1 MALDATIKILEEQ
14 NAILDSINESSTRL
28 KAIDTRL
35 MNEHQRTKKIDEEQL
50 RLGQKTLQ
58 QDTKSKLADKEEEQK
73 RNTILQRMADG
84 IKGLGN
90 VFTGAGKDKGDGGGG
105 LGGLLGRVGKIKAA
119 ALGVFT
125 AVVGS
130 IFAVITAIV
139 GASGL
144 IAGIKAF
151 NDKEGS
157 LADKIGAGLLEF
169 GATVLDML
177 LGWIPKSIAKILELF
192 GADEETVKKVEE
204 FSIKDFIKSL
214 PEKFTKF
221 VEKIQVWFDEYVM
234 QPINNFIEG
243 ETFQTALVTVKI
255 MKNIFMAIPTFID
268 NAITMM
274 MNGVK
279 NITASI
285 VKFLDGIKFGGK
297 TINLGFK
304 KFKTPEISLG
314 DVVPDSVRAFA
325 ESPDDPIKEI
335 DIMEGVDFSGV
346 ERAIK
351 IQQIKDETA
360 AREKMAAAANTV
372 GPGIT
377 QSAPIIIAPKTNNA
391 NISAPTTTTNIAA
404 ETESVEKAARGRR
417 SGVGSR

>member
-14 NAILDSINESSTRL
+14 NTILDSINESSTRL

-105 LGGLLGRVGKIKAA
+105 LGGLLGLGGIKAA

-177 LGWIPKSIAKILELF
+177 LGWIPTSIAKILEFF
-192 GADEETVKKVEE
+192 GADKETTDKVKE
-204 FSIKDFIKSL
+204 FKIKDFIKSL

-221 VEKIQVWFDEYVM
+221 VEKIQVWFDENVM

-279 NITASI
+279 NIVASI
-285 VKFLDGIKFGGK
+285 VKFLDGIKFGGR
-297 TINLGFK
+297 TINFGIK

-346 ERAIK
+346 ERSIK

-360 AREKMAAAANTV
+360 ARERMAAAANTV

-391 NISAPTTTTNIAA
+391 NISTPTTTTNIAA

>member
-14 NAILDSINESSTRL
+14 NTILDSINESSTRL

-58 QDTKSKLADKEEEQK
+58 QDTKSKLADKEEEGE
-73 RNTILQRMADG
+73 RNTIMQRMADG

-119 ALGVFT
+119 ALGVFIT
-125 AVVGS
+125 VVGS
-130 IFAVITAIV
+130 IFAVIAAIV

-221 VEKIQVWFDEYVM
+221 VEKIQVWFDENVM

-279 NITASI
+279 NIVASI
-285 VKFLDGIKFGGK
+285 VKFLDGIKFGGR
-297 TINLGFK
+297 TIGIK
-304 KFKTPEISLG
+304 KFSFKTPEISLG